1 MRLIKRYSNRKLYD
15 TIDKKY
21 VTLENIEMLIK
32 EGETVNIIDNDSN
45 HDITTGVLS
54 QIITEKAKKENHFSP
69 SLFTQIIRK
78 GKGNMYAY
86 VSKIVQT
93 IGETSYFVEDE
104 IKNKIKQLV
113 STGEITKEE
122 GDSLKSDLSKNKLS
136 PVEKLEKHIESI
148 YSGVLNKLNI
158 PEKSE
163 VARLRAT
170 LGKLESK
177 IKEIEGIYEKEKKT

>member
-15 TIDKKY
+15 TVDKKY
-21 VTLENIEMLIK
+21 VTLESIENLIK
-32 EGETVNIIDNDSN
+32 QGEAVSIVDNDSN

-54 QIITEKAKKENHFSP
+54 QIITEKAKKQNEFSP

-93 IGETSYFVEDE
+93 IGETSYFIEDE
-104 IKNKIKQLV
+104 IKNKIKLLV
-113 STGEITKEE
+113 SSGEITQEE
-122 GDSLKSDLSKNKLS
+122 GTALEEDLSRNKRS
-136 PVEKLEKHIESI
+136 TIEKLEKHIESL
-148 YSGVLNKLNI
+148 YSELLSKLNI

-163 VARLRAT
+163 VTRLRNSIT
-170 LGKLESK
+170 KLEAK
-177 IKEIEGIYEKEKKT
+177 IKEFENLYEKENRT